1 MDDMAMDMVMDAAM
15 NFTVVIP
22 TYNGSERLPR
32 VLDRLR
38 TQAVPD
44 SLRWEI
50 VVVDNN
56 STDATAEIV
65 RRYQQD
71 WPAALPLHYV
81 TETQQGLAYARQCG
95 VEAAQGDWVGFLD
108 DDTAPDENWV
118 SAAYRFGQA
127 HPKAGAYGGQ
137 IHGDF
142 EVPPPKDFKRIQSFL
157 AIKERGAQPHRYQPE
172 TLSLPPGAGLVI
184 RKQAWLE
191 SVPAQLQRTTRGGND
206 FEISIRMHRHG
217 WEIWYNPDMH
227 IYHHIPKKRLERDA
241 LIKLSHTVG
250 GCICELRLINVEALR
265 KPVIV
270 GRILMGNLRRIVM
283 HVLKYRW
290 QIKHDVVLM
299 CELVFFVGGF
309 MSPFYLLKKNLA
321 KLSA

>member
-1 MDDMAMDMVMDAAM
+1 MD
-15 NFTVVIP
+15 FTVVIP
-22 TYNGSERLPR
+22 TYNGAGRLAR

-38 TQAVPD
+38 LQATP
-44 SLRWEI
+44 STLSWEI

-56 STDATAEIV
+56 STDGTATLV
-65 RRYQQD
+65 KQYQQD
-71 WPAALPLHYV
+71 WPAAPPLRYV
-81 TETQQGLAYARQCG
+81 AETQQGLAYARQCG
-95 VEAAQGDWVGFLD
+95 VEAAQGEWVGFLD

-118 SAAYRFGQA
+118 SAAHRFGQA
-127 HPKAGAYGGQ
+127 HPKVGAYGGQ
-137 IHGDF
+137 IHGEF
-142 EVPPPKDFKRIQSFL
+142 EVSPPKDFKRIQSFL
-157 AIKERGAQPHRYQPE
+157 AIKERGAKPHLYQPE

-191 SVPAQLQRTTRGGND
+191 CVPAQLQRTTRGGND
-206 FEISIRMHRHG
+206 FEISIWMHRQG

-227 IYHHIPKKRLERDA
+227 IYHYIPKKRLERDA
-241 LIKLSHTVG
+241 LIQLSHTVG
-250 GCICELRLINVEALR
+250 GCICELRLINVNALQ

-270 GRILMGNLRRIVM
+270 GRILMGNLRRIVT

-309 MSPFYLLKKNLA
+309 MSPFYLLKKNLT